1 MRPDDTRRG
10 ARRPAPGATPALP
23 EDATLSRPKRS
34 ARDLEGSRASMLVAA
49 RRDDAGVEAA
59 APIRVA
65 QAGHSG
71 LRMLGG
77 RRPA

>member
-1 MRPDDTRRG
+1 MRLDDSCRG

-23 EDATLSRPKRS
+23 EDAALSRPERS
-34 ARDLEGSRASMLVAA
+34 ARGLEDPRASMLVVA

-65 QAGHSG
+65 QAGHAG
-71 LRMLGG
+71 LRMLGR